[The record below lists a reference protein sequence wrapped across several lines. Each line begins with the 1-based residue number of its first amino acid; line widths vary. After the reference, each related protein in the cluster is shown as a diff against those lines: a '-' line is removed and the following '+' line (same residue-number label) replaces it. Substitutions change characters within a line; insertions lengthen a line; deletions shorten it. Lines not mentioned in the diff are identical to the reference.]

1 MNKILRVSSSVL
13 GSNSASAMLT
23 DELIKTIS
31 GHEDG
36 VAINERNFSETP
48 IPHLDE
54 QWIQALSTSE
64 DERTSEQKEKVAF
77 SDSLIA
83 EVMAA
88 DTLIIAL
95 PMYNFTVPSMLK
107 AWVDHIARAGVT
119 FAYTEQGP
127 KGLLK
132 GKKVY
137 LVATMGGKHE
147 IGVSDFLRPYMKLI
161 MGFIGLT
168 DVEII
173 TASGLNMGAE
183 PREAGLNA
191 AREEIRQIALQ
202 AAA

>member
-1 MNKILRVSSSVL
+1 MNKILRVSSSIL
-13 GSNSASAMLT
+13 GSNSASAMLIE
-23 DELIKTIS
+23 ELI
-31 GHEDG
+31 E
-36 VAINERNFSETP
+36 AINTHGEDVTVNERSFSETP

-54 QWIQALSTSE
+54 QWIQALSTQE
-64 DERTSEQKEKVAF
+64 KERTLQQKEKVAF
-77 SDSLIA
+77 SDELIA
-83 EVMAA
+83 EVMDA
-88 DTLIIAL
+88 DTLVIAL

-132 GKKVY
+132 DKKVY
-137 LVATMGGKHE
+137 LVATMGGQHE

-173 TASGLNMGAE
+173 TASGLNMGPE
-183 PREAGLNA
+183 PREAGLKA
-191 AREEIRQIALQ
+191 AREEIKQIALQ